1 VELPF
6 AAMGRVTAPLLAV
19 PLWAALM
26 LAAVMLAALAPT
38 TISAQTAPQS
48 QEDQRPIGSRL
59 GAIGGTVVETDGTP
73 IPHVTVRLVGPAPR
87 RTERRVQADAE
98 GRFEFTELRHGDYRL
113 AVELPGLQAPEEVSV
128 VILPGERLE
137 TEVRLSLFAYS
148 VEVSVV
154 ARSAATPQLI
164 DTDSTAERRE
174 LTNRELTR
182 LPLPVEQV
190 LDALPVFPGVV
201 RGPNGLI
208 SIGGTLPADSVYL
221 FNNADLMDP
230 FTGMYR
236 LRLPLE
242 AVETMSLESGV
253 SSAAYGDRLGGV
265 VNVTTATAGTNWDT
279 EIVSPF
285 PRPWLKG
292 GEYRGIRRFTPRI
305 RISGSLSPELS
316 MSQSFGFRFERE
328 QVFDVPDERGD
339 HTIVQQW
346 QSLTQFDWKPGG
358 KNDFRFTLLGSPD
371 GFSRAG
377 LSGLTPVEATSDIN
391 HGTIAIVTNHQHR
404 FDERSFFDTTLQF
417 NRQSARVQPQTLPT
431 GPGFDMF
438 PDHNDGNAFNSQS
451 RRSLHWQ
458 LKTVYNR
465 ILGPEAG
472 RHLLQVGFE
481 VHQMNLEG
489 TYSNDRISI
498 YDNDGR
504 LRRQIESISS
514 SPDEVQQQRG
524 NKWEAA
530 VFVQDRWRPNDRFWL
545 DAGLRVS
552 HDSAVGSV
560 RFAPR
565 LGAAW
570 DLTGDGR
577 TLLKGAVG
585 VVHRRVYLAE
595 EFWDSFPTRVETTW
609 DEDGN
614 GERLFLPSRRQEDLD
629 SPRALIW
636 TLSATRR
643 LGARVTAHVAYTQRD
658 TRNQLVFDR
667 VEHDPIAVTPGV
679 TNLPFIVPD
688 DAGIFLANVGR
699 TATKQVEITA
709 NIRVG
714 QQDQLFISYV
724 TSSALGD
731 LNDFSLVAS
740 DMPAPVLRDNT
751 RAALRHDTPNRVVIW
766 GTFHLPWELIV
777 SPSIEWRSGFPW
789 SSLDVYRDYAD
800 GGNERRFPDYF
811 APDLQVTKGF
821 RLAGIPLRAGVLVT
835 NFIFRANPRDVIATV
850 DSPRFG
856 EFLNKVPS
864 RVYFRFAATF

>member
-1 VELPF
+1 MKLPF
-6 AAMGRVTAPLLAV
+6 AAMGTVAALLLA
-19 PLWAALM
+19 M
-26 LAAVMLAALAPT
+26 LVPT
-38 TISAQTAPQS
+38 TATAGPVLQS
-48 QEDQRPIGSRL
+48 REEQRPISSRL
-59 GAIGGTVVETDGTP
+59 GAIGGTVTETDGTP
-73 IPHVTVRLVGPAPR
+73 IPHVTLRLVGPAPR
-87 RTERRVQADAE
+87 QTERRVQADAN
-98 GRFEFTELRHGDYRL
+98 GRFEFKELRHGDYRL
-113 AVELPGLQAPEEVSV
+113 AVELPGLQDPKPVSV
-128 VILPGERLE
+128 VILPGQRIE
-137 TEVRLSLFAYS
+137 TNVGLSLFAYS
-148 VEVSVV
+148 VEVTVI
-154 ARSAATPQLI
+154 ARSADTPQII
-164 DTDSTAERRE
+164 DTDSTAARRE

-190 LDALPVFPGVV
+190 LDALPIFPGVV

-242 AVETMSLESGV
+242 AVDTMSLESGV

-279 EIVSPF
+279 EIISPF
-285 PRPWLKG
+285 PRPWLKDG
-292 GEYRGIRRFTPRI
+292 KYRGIRRFTPRI
-305 RISGSLSPELS
+305 RISGSLSSELS
-316 MSQSFGFRFERE
+316 MSQSVGFRFERE
-328 QVFDVPDERGD
+328 QVFDTPGERGD

-346 QSLTQFDWKPGG
+346 QSLTQFDWKPDA

-371 GFSRAG
+371 GLSMAG
-377 LSGLTPVEATSDIN
+377 LSGLTPVEATSDID
-391 HGTIAIVTNHQHR
+391 HGTLAVVTNHQHR
-404 FDERSFFDTTLQF
+404 FDERSFVDTTLQF
-417 NRQSARVQPQTLPT
+417 NRQSARVRPRRLPASR
-431 GPGFDMF
+431 GFDMF
-438 PDHNDGNAFNSQS
+438 PDHNDGTAFNTQN

-458 LKTVYNR
+458 LKAVYNR
-465 ILGPEAG
+465 IMGPDSG
-472 RHLLQVGFE
+472 HHLLQAGFE
-481 VHQMNLEG
+481 VHQMDVEG
-489 TYSNDRISI
+489 TYSNGPIRI
-498 YDNDGR
+498 YDNAGR
-504 LRRQIESISS
+504 LRRQIESVSS
-514 SPDEVQQQRG
+514 SPDFVQRQSG

-530 VFVQDRWRPNDRFWL
+530 LFVQDRWRPNSNFWL

-565 LGAAW
+565 IGAAW
-570 DLTGDGR
+570 DLTGDGK

-585 VVHRRVYLAE
+585 VVHRRVFLAE
-595 EFWDSFPTRVETTW
+595 QFWGSFPTRVETTW

-614 GERLFLPSRRQEDLD
+614 GERLFLPSRRQEELD

-636 TLSATRR
+636 TVSATRR

-658 TRNQLVFDR
+658 TRNQLIFNR
-667 VEHDPIAVTPGV
+667 VEHDPIAVIPGV
-679 TNLPFIVPD
+679 TNLPFVVPD
-688 DAGIFLANVGR
+688 DVGIFLTNSGR
-699 TATKQVEITA
+699 TATKHVEITA

-740 DMPAPVLRDNT
+740 DMPAPVLRDNA
-751 RAALRHDTPNRVVIW
+751 RAALRHDTPNRVVMW
-766 GTFHLPWELIV
+766 GTFHLPWELIA
-777 SPSIEWRSGFPW
+777 SPSIEWRNGFPW
-789 SSLDVYRDYAD
+789 SELDVYRDYAGAAND
-800 GGNERRFPDYF
+800 RRFPDYF
-811 APDLQVTKGF
+811 SPDLQVTKGF

>member
-1 VELPF
+1 ML
-6 AAMGRVTAPLLAV
+6 V
-19 PLWAALM
+19 PATTSAT
-26 LAAVMLAALAPT
+26 PT
-38 TISAQTAPQS
+38 PQR
-48 QEDQRPIGSRL
+48 QEDQRPISSRL
-59 GAIGGTVVETDGTP
+59 GAIGGAVMEPDGTP
-73 IPHVTVRLVGPAPR
+73 IPHVIVKLVGPAPR
-87 RTERRVQADAE
+87 QTERRVQADKD
-98 GRFEFTELRHGDYRL
+98 GRFEFTQLRHGDYRL
-113 AVELPGLQAPEEVSV
+113 AVELPGLQARKAVSV
-128 VILPGERLE
+128 VILPGQRLE
-137 TEVRLSLFAYS
+137 TNVRLSLFAYS
-148 VEVSVV
+148 VEVSIV
-154 ARSAATPQLI
+154 ARSADSPQII
-164 DTDSTAERRE
+164 DTDSTAARRE

-190 LDALPVFPGVV
+190 LDALPIFPGVV

-230 FTGMYR
+230 FTGVYQ

-242 AVETMSLESGV
+242 AIETMSLESGV

-265 VNVTTATAGTNWDT
+265 VNVTTASAGTNWDT

-292 GEYRGIRRFTPRI
+292 GRYRGIRRFTPRI

-328 QVFDVPDERGD
+328 QVFDTPGDRGD

-346 QSLTQFDWKPGG
+346 QSLTQFDWKPDE

-371 GFSRAG
+371 GLSRAG
-377 LSGLTPVEATSDIN
+377 LSGLTPIEATSEID

-417 NRQSARVQPQTLPT
+417 NRQSASVVPQTLP
-431 GPGFDMF
+431 GGVGFDMF
-438 PDHNDGNAFNSQS
+438 PDHNDGTAFNTQN

-465 ILGPEAG
+465 ILGPDAG
-472 RHLLQVGFE
+472 RHLLQAGFE
-481 VHQMNLEG
+481 VHQMNIEG
-489 TYSNDRISI
+489 TYTNGPIRI
-498 YDNDGR
+498 YDDEGR
-504 LRRQIESISS
+504 LRRLIESIST
-514 SPDEVQQQRG
+514 SPNVVQRQHG
-524 NKWEAA
+524 NKWEGA
-530 VFVQDRWRPNDRFWL
+530 VFVQDRWRPNSHFWL
-545 DAGLRVS
+545 DVGLRVS

-565 LGAAW
+565 IGAAW
-570 DLTGDGR
+570 DLNGDGK
-577 TLLKGAVG
+577 TLLKGAIG
-585 VVHRRVYLAE
+585 VVHRRVFLAE
-595 EFWDSFPTRVETTW
+595 QFWDLFPTRVETTW

-614 GERLFLPSRRQEDLD
+614 GERLYLPSRRQEDLD

-636 TLSATRR
+636 TVSATRR
-643 LGARVTAHVAYTQRD
+643 LGARITAHVAYTQRD
-658 TRNQLVFDR
+658 SLNQLVFDR
-667 VEHDPIAVTPGV
+667 VEHTPIAVIPGV
-679 TNLPFIVPD
+679 NDLPFLVPD
-688 DAGIFLANVGR
+688 DVGIFLTNAGR
-699 TATKQVEITA
+699 SASKQVELTA

-740 DMPAPVLRDNT
+740 AMPAPVLRHNT
-751 RAALRHDTPNRVVIW
+751 RAALRHDTPNRLVIW
-766 GTFHLPWELIV
+766 GTFHLPWELIA
-777 SPSIEWRSGFPW
+777 SPSIEWRNGFPW
-789 SSLDVYRDYAD
+789 SSLDVYRDYA
-800 GGNERRFPDYF
+800 GTGNERRFPDYF
-811 APDLQVTKGF
+811 SPDLQVTKGF
-821 RLAGIPLRAGVLVT
+821 RLAGIPLRAGILVT
-835 NFIFRANPRDVIATV
+835 NFIFRDNPRDVIATV

>member
-1 VELPF
+1 MKLPF
-6 AAMGRVTAPLLAV
+6 AATGGVAALLLAILASA
-19 PLWAALM
+19 PAAAM
-26 LAAVMLAALAPT
+26 PAL
-38 TISAQTAPQS
+38 QS
-48 QEDQRPIGSRL
+48 QEEPRPISSRL
-59 GAIGGTVVETDGTP
+59 GAIGGTIVETDGTP
-73 IPHVTVRLVGPAPR
+73 IPHVTVKLVGPAPR
-87 RTERRVQADAE
+87 QTEHRVQADTE

-113 AVELPGLQAPEEVSV
+113 AVELPGLQAPKAVSV
-128 VILPGERLE
+128 VILPGQRLE
-137 TEVRLSLFAYS
+137 TDVRLSLFAYS
-148 VEVSVV
+148 VEVSVL
-154 ARSAATPQLI
+154 ARSADTPQII
-164 DTDSTAERRE
+164 DTDSTADRRE

-236 LRLPLE
+236 LQLPLE

-265 VNVTTATAGTNWDT
+265 VNVTTAAAGTNWDT
-279 EIVSPF
+279 GIVSPF

-292 GEYRGIRRFTPRI
+292 GKYRGIRRFTPRV
-305 RISGSLSPELS
+305 RFSGSLSPELS
-316 MSQSFGFRFERE
+316 MSQSIGFRFERM
-328 QVFDVPDERGD
+328 QIFDAPGDRGD

-346 QSLTQFDWKPGG
+346 QSLTQFDWKPDTR
-358 KNDFRFTLLGSPD
+358 NDVRFTLLGSPD
-371 GFSRAG
+371 GLSRAG
-377 LSGLTPVEATSDIN
+377 LSGLTPIEATSDID
-391 HGTIAIVTNHQHR
+391 HGTIAVVANHQHR
-404 FDERSFFDTTLQF
+404 FDERSFVDTTVQF
-417 NRQSARVQPQTLPT
+417 NRQSARVQPQALPI
-431 GPGFDMF
+431 GSGFDMF

-465 ILGPEAG
+465 VLGPESG
-472 RHLLQVGFE
+472 RHLLQAGFE
-481 VHQMNLEG
+481 VHQMNLDG
-489 TYSNDRISI
+489 TYTNGPIRI
-498 YDNDGR
+498 YDNEGR
-504 LRRQIESISS
+504 LRRLIESTSS
-514 SPDEVQQQRG
+514 SSDAVQQQRG
-524 NKWEAA
+524 NKWEGAL
-530 VFVQDRWRPNDRFWL
+530 FVQDRWRPSTRFWL
-545 DAGLRVS
+545 DVGLRIS

-565 LGAAW
+565 VGAAW
-570 DLTGDGR
+570 DLTGDGK

-585 VVHRRVYLAE
+585 VVHRRVFLAE
-595 EFWDSFPTRVETTW
+595 QFWDSFPTRVETTW

-614 GERLFLPSRRQEDLD
+614 GERLFLPSRREGELD
-629 SPRALIW
+629 SPRAVIW
-636 TLSATRR
+636 TVSATRR
-643 LGARVTAHVAYTQRD
+643 LGARVTAHLAYTQRD
-658 TRNQLVFDR
+658 SRNQLVFDR
-667 VEHDPIAVTPGV
+667 VEHEPIPLTPGV
-679 TNLPFIVPD
+679 GSLPFVVPD
-688 DAGIFLANVGR
+688 EVGIVLTNVGR
-699 TATKQVEITA
+699 SSSRQVEMTA

-724 TSSALGD
+724 TSSAEGH

-740 DMPAPVLRDNT
+740 DMPAPVLRGNQ
-751 RAALRHDTPNRVVIW
+751 RAALRHDVPNRVVIW

-777 SPSIEWRSGFPW
+777 SPSIEWRNGFPW
-789 SSLDVYRDYAD
+789 SSLDVYRDYATT
-800 GGNERRFPDYF
+800 GNDRQFPDYLS
-811 APDLQVTKGF
+811 PDVQVTKGF

-864 RVYFRFAATF
+864 RIYLRFAATF

>member
-1 VELPF
+1 MKLPF
-6 AAMGRVTAPLLAV
+6 TATGRIATLLLATLV
-19 PLWAALM
+19 PATG
-26 LAAVMLAALAPT
+26 LAAPVPRG
-38 TISAQTAPQS
+38 
-48 QEDQRPIGSRL
+48 QEDQRPINSRL
-59 GAIGGTVVETDGTP
+59 GAIGGAVIETDGTP
-73 IPHVTVRLVGPAPR
+73 IPHVTVQLVGPAPR
-87 RTERRVQADAE
+87 QTERRVQADGE

-113 AVELPGLQAPEEVSV
+113 AVELPGLQAPEAVSV
-128 VILPGERLE
+128 VILPGQRLE
-137 TEVRLSLFAYS
+137 TNVRLSLFAYS

-154 ARSAATPQLI
+154 ARSADTPQII
-164 DTDSTAERRE
+164 DTDSTANRRE

-208 SIGGTLPADSVYL
+208 SIGGSLPADSVYL

-230 FTGMYR
+230 FTGMYQ

-242 AVETMSLESGV
+242 AVETMSLETGV

-265 VNVTTATAGTNWDT
+265 VNVTTASAGTNWDT

-285 PRPWLKG
+285 PRPWLRG
-292 GEYRGIRRFTPRI
+292 GKYRGIRRFTPRI

-316 MSQSFGFRFERE
+316 MSQSIGYRFERE
-328 QVFDVPDERGD
+328 QVFDTPGGRGD

-346 QSLTQFDWKPGG
+346 QSLTQFDWKPDV
-358 KNDFRFTLLGSPD
+358 KNDFRFMLLGSPN
-371 GFSRAG
+371 GVSRAG
-377 LSGLTPVEATSDIN
+377 LSGLTPVEATSDLE
-391 HGTIAIVTNHQHR
+391 HGTVALVANHQHR

-417 NRQSARVQPQTLPT
+417 NRQSARVQARTLPA
-431 GPGFDMF
+431 GLGFNMF
-438 PDHNDGNAFNSQS
+438 PEHNDGTAFNTQN

-472 RHLLQVGFE
+472 RHLLQAGFE
-481 VHQMNLEG
+481 VHQMNLDG
-489 TYSNDRISI
+489 TYANGPIRI
-498 YDNDGR
+498 YDNEGR
-504 LRRQIESISS
+504 LRRQIESVSS
-514 SPDEVQQQRG
+514 SPDAVQQQHG

-530 VFVQDRWRPNDRFWL
+530 VFVQDRWRPNERFWL
-545 DAGLRVS
+545 DVGLRVS

-565 LGAAW
+565 IGAAW
-570 DLTGDGR
+570 DLTGDGK
-577 TLLKGAVG
+577 TLLKGAIG
-585 VVHRRVYLAE
+585 VVHRRVFLAE
-595 EFWDSFPTRVETTW
+595 QFWDSFPTRVETTW
-609 DEDGN
+609 DEDGK
-614 GERLFLPSRRQEDLD
+614 GERLFLPSRRQADLD

-643 LGARVTAHVAYTQRD
+643 LGDRVTAHVGYTQRD
-658 TRNQLVFDR
+658 SLNQLVFDR
-667 VEHDPIAVTPGV
+667 VEHQPIAVTPGAD
-679 TNLPFIVPD
+679 NLPFVVPD
-688 DAGIFLANVGR
+688 GVGIVLTNAGRSAS
-699 TATKQVEITA
+699 KQVEITA

-724 TSSALGD
+724 TSSAEGH
-731 LNDFSLVAS
+731 LNDFTLVAS
-740 DMPAPVLRDNT
+740 DMPAPVLRDND
-751 RAALRHDTPNRVVIW
+751 RSALRHDTPNRVVIW
-766 GTFHLPWELIV
+766 GTFHLPWELIA
-777 SPSIEWRSGFPW
+777 SPSIEWRNGFPW
-789 SSLDVYRDYAD
+789 SSLDVYRDHAD
-800 GGNERRFPDYF
+800 RANARRFPDYF
-811 APDLQVTKGF
+811 SPDLQVTKGF

>member
-1 VELPF
+1 MKLPF
-6 AAMGRVTAPLLAV
+6 AATAGF
-19 PLWAALM
+19 AAL
-26 LAAVMLAALAPT
+26 LVATLVPAAVAAMPALQDA
-38 TISAQTAPQS
+38 
-48 QEDQRPIGSRL
+48 ENQRPIGSRL
-59 GAIGGTVVETDGTP
+59 GAIGGAVVETDGTP

-87 RTERRVQADAE
+87 QTERRVQADAE
-98 GRFEFTELRHGDYRL
+98 GLFEFTELRHGDYRL
-113 AVELPGLQAPEEVSV
+113 AVELPGLQAPKDVSV
-128 VILPGERLE
+128 VILPGQRLE
-137 TEVRLSLFAYS
+137 TDVRLSLFAYS

-154 ARSAATPQLI
+154 ARSADTPQII
-164 DTDSTAERRE
+164 DTDSTSARRE

-265 VNVTTATAGTNWDT
+265 VNVTTATAGANWDT
-279 EIVSPF
+279 EIVTPF
-285 PRPWLKG
+285 PRPWLRG
-292 GEYRGIRRFTPRI
+292 GKYRGIRRFTPRV

-316 MSQSFGFRFERE
+316 MSQSIGFRFERE
-328 QVFDVPDERGD
+328 QVFDTPDDRGD

-346 QSLTQFDWKPGG
+346 QSLTQFDWKPDSR
-358 KNDFRFTLLGSPD
+358 NDYRVTLLGSPD
-371 GFSRAG
+371 GLSRAG
-377 LSGLTPVEATSDIN
+377 LSGLTPIEATSELD
-391 HGTIAIVTNHQHR
+391 HGTVAVVLNHQHR
-404 FDERSFFDTTLQF
+404 FDNRSFFDTTAQF
-417 NRQSARVQPQTLPT
+417 NRQSTRVSQHTLPA
-431 GPGFDMF
+431 GEGFDMF
-438 PDHNDGNAFNSQS
+438 PDHNDGTAFNTQD

-465 ILGPEAG
+465 VLGADSG
-472 RHLLQVGFE
+472 SHLLQAGFE

-489 TYSNDRISI
+489 TYANGPVRI
-498 YDNDGR
+498 YDNAGR
-504 LRRQIESISS
+504 LRRQIESRSAV
-514 SPDEVQQQRG
+514 PDTPQQQHG
-524 NKWEAA
+524 NKWEGAL
-530 VFVQDRWRPNDRFWL
+530 FVQDRWRPSSRFWL
-545 DAGLRVS
+545 DAGIRVS

-570 DLTGDGR
+570 DLTGDGK

-585 VVHRRVYLAE
+585 VVHRRVFLAE
-595 EFWDSFPTRVETTW
+595 QFWGSFPTRVETTW

-614 GERLFLPSRRQEDLD
+614 GERLVLPSRRVADLD

-636 TLSATRR
+636 AVSATRR
-643 LGARVTAHVAYTQRD
+643 FGARVTAHVSYTQRD

-667 VEHDPIAVTPGV
+667 VEHDPIPVTPD
-679 TNLPFIVPD
+679 NASLAFAVPD
-688 DAGIFLANVGR
+688 DVGIVLTNAGHA
-699 TATKQVEITA
+699 ASKQVEITA
-709 NIRVG
+709 NVRVG

-724 TSSALGD
+724 TSSAEGH

-740 DMPAPVLRDNT
+740 DMPAPVLRDNQ
-751 RAALRHDTPNRVVIW
+751 RAALRYDVPNRVVIW
-766 GTFHLPWELIV
+766 GTFHLPWELIA
-777 SPSIEWRSGFPW
+777 SPSIEWRNGLPW
-789 SSLDVYRDYAD
+789 STLDVYRDYANT
-800 GGNERRFPDYF
+800 GNDRQFPDYF
-811 APDLQVTKGF
+811 SPDLQVTKGF

-850 DSPRFG
+850 GSPRFG

-864 RVYFRFAATF
+864 RIYFRFAATF